1 MTKYREYF
9 KKMLDENREIFD
21 EFKNIHDRYGLDMN
35 NLQEEFN
42 EVGKRVFK
50 VIREYENRLCNRSE
64 SNGYG
69 SYTGSLAQ
77 KFMDEIRG
85 LFPHI
90 DRVGIIVKKSSP
102 GVSIPKLSPVSK
114 SEFSLKKLRLN

>member
-9 KKMLDENREIFD
+9 KKMLDENEELFA
-21 EFKNIHDRYGLDMN
+21 EFKEKHANYALDMN

-69 SYTGSLAQ
+69 SYTGGLAQ

-90 DRVGIIVKKSSP
+90 DRVGIIVKKTP
-102 GVSIPKLSPVSK
+102 ANLSIPKLSPK
-114 SEFSLKKLRLN
+114 HTPKFSLKKLRLN

>member
-1 MTKYREYF
+1 
-9 KKMLDENREIFD
+9 MLDENRELFA

-69 SYTGSLAQ
+69 SYTGNLAQ

-90 DRVGIIVKKSSP
+90 DRVGIIVRKTPASLA
-102 GVSIPKLSPVSK
+102 IPKLSPVSK
-114 SEFSLKKLRLN
+114 PEFNLKKLRL